1 MKILSTKVSAIQ
13 YFIVIKYCIE
23 VEMLVRTD
31 LLCSNILSIMGAIF
45 VTLKIG
51 KMSVCYATNQQP
63 RFTTIMAAIC
73 NWGAQ

>member
-1 MKILSTKVSAIQ
+1 
-13 YFIVIKYCIE
+13 
-23 VEMLVRTD
+23 MLVRTD